1 MVKGR
6 KKAIGCLAMTAAI
19 TASTIQMPLVAANAE
34 TTATP
39 VRYEAEKA
47 TLTGTEVKTGTI
59 FSNGAGVD
67 GFDTAG
73 DAVTFNVNV
82 EQAGRYNITIG
93 YATPYGQKNNTL
105 VVNGSVI
112 SDCVFPASDT
122 VKQLTVNNISLK
134 AGANTI
140 AIVNSWGWMQVDYID
155 VQLGE
160 ARGPL
165 TPVQPNLVNPYAST
179 STKALMKY
187 LTDNYGS
194 KIITGQQSGGLD
206 EINYIYSLTG
216 KLPAIQGFDILS
228 GDADIE
234 KAKTWASYGGIVE
247 LCWHWRAPS
256 GGSDFYTNGTT
267 FDITKAVTPGT
278 AENALILKDIDATAA
293 KLKVLQDAGIP
304 VLWRPLHEASG
315 GWFWWGAKGAEPLKQ
330 LYKILFDKLTNEYKL
345 NNLIWVWTSGTDA
358 SASTWYPG
366 DAYADIIG
374 VDNYPQTP
382 DHGSFVNSFDTL
394 VALGAKNKLVTMSEN
409 GPIPDTDNLQADG
422 AAWSYFSTWSGKFIM
437 DEKENTSDLIKK
449 VYTSDYALTLD
460 EIPSASIYGKAPLP
474 VWAAKPLPT
483 AAPIPEGYTVFE
495 AEKAVLSGLTVDN
508 SNKGYSGTGYVGNFG
523 GATDNLSLNVTVDKG
538 GEYSLIVR
546 HSAPYGSKEYNVLVN
561 GAVVATNKIQ
571 ESSLFTDSTAVTVKL
586 TAGANT
592 IKIDRGWGW
601 FNVDCLMLK
610 PLNGQVIG
618 GPTTQVIPEGYT
630 AYEAENATLTGVEVG
645 NTTKGFSGTGYV
657 TSITDDTDKVDFKV
671 NVKEGGTYSLLV
683 RHAAPYGDKAY
694 NVLVNGTQAGTNN
707 ITESTEFSNSA
718 ELKIELKAGDNTI
731 TIDRGWGWYE
741 LDAIML
747 KALSTR
753 PELTIPEG
761 YTVYEAEKGTLNGT
775 AVATAMQGFSGTGY
789 VTSFE
794 DDTDNLAMNVNVA
807 AAGTYNLIVRH
818 SAPYG
823 AKEYNVLV
831 NGTAVATNKV
841 AESTYF
847 SDTTPIEIKLNAGDN
862 TITIDRGWG
871 WFNVDLI
878 MVKPVSVVT
887 TYSLGDVNKDG
898 KVNAIDLAF
907 VKKAI
912 LNGTTDSMD
921 LTVAD
926 MNKDGK
932 INAIDLALLKKKLLS

>member
-1 MVKGR
+1 MLKG
-6 KKAIGCLAMTAAI
+6 KNKAISCLVMTAAMMV
-19 TASTIQMPLVAANAE
+19 STIQIPLTSVNAE
-34 TTATP
+34 TTSTP
-39 VRYEAEKA
+39 VRYEAETA
-47 TLTGTEVKTGTI
+47 TLAGTEVKTGTD
-59 FSNGAGVD
+59 FSNGGCVD

-82 EQAGRYNITIG
+82 AQAGRYNIIIG

-105 VVNGSVI
+105 MVNGSVI
-112 SDCVFPASDT
+112 SDCVFPASTT
-122 VKQLTVNNISLK
+122 VQQLTVNNISLK
-134 AGANTI
+134 AGANTV

-155 VQLGE
+155 IQLGE
-160 ARGPL
+160 VRAPL

-179 STKALMKY
+179 NTKALMKY

-256 GGSDFYTNGTT
+256 GGNEFYTNSTT

-345 NNLIWVWTSGTDA
+345 NNLIWVWTSGTD
-358 SASTWYPG
+358 STASTWYPG
-366 DAYADIIG
+366 DTYADIIG

-394 VALGAKNKLVTMSEN
+394 VAVGAKNKLVTMSEN

-437 DEKENTSDLIKK
+437 DEKENTSELIKK
-449 VYTSDYALTLD
+449 VYTSDYAITLD
-460 EIPSASIYGKAPLP
+460 ELSSAAIYGKAPLP
-474 VWAAKPLPT
+474 IWEAKPLPT
-483 AAPIPEGYTVFE
+483 AAPIPEGYKVYE
-495 AEKAVLSGLTVDN
+495 AENGTLTGLTVDN

-523 GATDNLSLNVTVDKG
+523 GSTDNLAINVNVDQG
-538 GEYSLIVR
+538 GEYSIIVR

-561 GAVVATNKIQ
+561 GTVVATNKMV
-571 ESSLFTDSTAVTVKL
+571 ESSAFTDSPAVTVNL
-586 TAGANT
+586 NPGVNT

-601 FNVDCLMLK
+601 FNIDAVMVK
-610 PLNGQVIG
+610 PLGGQTIS
-618 GPTTQVIPEGYT
+618 VIPAGYT
-630 AYEAENATLTGVEVG
+630 AYEAESATLTGVDVA
-645 NTTKGFSGTGYV
+645 NTTKGYLGTGYV
-657 TSITDDTDKVDFKV
+657 TNISDDTDKVDFNV
-671 NVKEGGTYSLLV
+671 NVAETGTYSLLV
-683 RHAAPYGDKAY
+683 RHAAPYGEKSY
-694 NVLVNGTQAGTNN
+694 NVLVNGVQAGTNT
-707 ITESTEFSNSA
+707 IAASTEFSNST
-718 ELKIELKAGDNTI
+718 ELKIELKAGANTI

-741 LDAIML
+741 LDAIMI
-747 KALSTR
+747 KAISTH

-761 YTVYEAEKGTLNGT
+761 YKVYEAENGTLNGT
-775 AVATAMQGFSGTGY
+775 EAATAMQGFSGTGY
-789 VTSFE
+789 VTSFDE
-794 DDTDNLAMNVNVA
+794 DADNLAIKVNVA
-807 AAGTYNLIVRH
+807 AAGTYGLIVRH
-818 SAPYG
+818 AAPYG
-823 AKEYNVLV
+823 DKEYNVLV

-878 MVKPVSVVT
+878 MVKPISVT
-887 TYSLGDVNKDG
+887 STYALGDVNKDG
-898 KVNAIDLAF
+898 KVNAIDLALL
-907 VKKAI
+907 KK
-912 LNGTTDSMD
+912 LLLSGDVTTAD
-921 LTVAD
+921 LTVTD

-932 INAIDLALLKKKLLS
+932 VNAIDLALLKKQLLS